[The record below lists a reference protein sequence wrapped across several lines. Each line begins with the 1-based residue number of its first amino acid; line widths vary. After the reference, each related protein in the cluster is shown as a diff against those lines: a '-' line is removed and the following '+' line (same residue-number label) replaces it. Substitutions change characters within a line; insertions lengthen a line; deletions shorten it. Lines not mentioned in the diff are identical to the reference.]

1 MLVQKTQTLS
11 GPLART
17 MLFGLC
23 LLLTMST
30 AVVAQPNAI
39 KLPERKPG
47 IEEKLGESIDLNLTF
62 FDEQGQEVA
71 LKDIIDKP
79 TVLTLV
85 YYRCPGICTPVLNEV
100 ASVISRC
107 NLKPGEDYQVLT
119 ISFDY
124 REKDQ
129 ADLAYN
135 KKKNMFKEVKK
146 NNKDNGKDW
155 EMPAESWHFM
165 TGSEENIM
173 KLTES
178 VGFYFKPDNQD
189 YIHSGT
195 LIFLSKEGKI
205 VRYLEGLK
213 VLAMEMKLAVAEAT
227 EGRIGTVMQKIQNL
241 CFNYNAQNKT
251 YEFMINRV
259 VLGVGILMV
268 LVFGGYLLFKGKPKS
283 AMNRKLGSAVSS
295 ASADAVD

>member
-1 MLVQKTQTLS
+1 MLVRIKYFRSERLAKGLTFCLS
-11 GPLART
+11 VLII
-17 MLFGLC
+17 
-23 LLLTMST
+23 MST
-30 AVVAQPNAI
+30 AVFAQPEI
-39 KLPERKPG
+39 TRLIERKPG
-47 IEEKLGESIDLNLTF
+47 IEEKLGGAIDLNLTF
-62 FDEQGQEVA
+62 FNEQGQEVA
-71 LKDIIDKP
+71 LKELIDKP

-107 NLKPGEDYQVLT
+107 DLMPGDDYQVLT

-129 ADLAYN
+129 PDLAYN
-135 KKKNMFKEVKK
+135 KKNNMFNEVKK
-146 NNKDNGKDW
+146 HNKENTKDW

-195 LIFLSKEGKI
+195 LIFLTKEGKI
-205 VRYLEGLK
+205 VRYLDGLK

-227 EGRIGTVMQKIQNL
+227 EGRIGTVMQKIQKL
-241 CFNYNAQNKT
+241 CFSYDREGKT
-251 YEFMINRV
+251 YVFMVNRLI
-259 VLGVGILMV
+259 LGVGILV
-268 LVFGGYLLFKGKPKS
+268 IVIFGGFLILKGKPQS
-283 AMNRKLGSAVSS
+283 PPLRSGLGKNALNN
-295 ASADAVD
+295 D